1 MMSYLSHTVPF
12 VQKVPGIPPP
22 TLCFRAGIYRTK
34 HAKTRWPRSKTNAA
48 VVVVVVVV
56 VGLESCFMYDKW
68 GHGGIFVKQY
78 LHCQLKQNLPNK
90 NNDNKK

>member
-34 HAKTRWPRSKTNAA
+34 HAKTR
-48 VVVVVVVV
+48 
-56 VGLESCFMYDKW
+56 
-68 GHGGIFVKQY
+68 
-78 LHCQLKQNLPNK
+78 
-90 NNDNKK
+90 